1 MVTERLVESESRKSP
16 RLLANRDFVLLLC
29 GQTVSNFGDIIF
41 DTTLTL
47 WIAVRIAAAWSW
59 APLAISGVLAAATF
73 PVLFVGPVAGVF
85 VDRWNKRNTMLAADA
100 LRAIIVSALL
110 AMTFIDALPPRV
122 QIGMIYVVVF
132 LVSVCAQF
140 FAPARVAAIV
150 EIVEEERR
158 PEAASISQ
166 LLSSLALIIGPA
178 VAAPLFFGVGVRWA
192 LALNALSF
200 VVSWFEI
207 LAVRSKPVTLDR
219 QPAASAS
226 FVGEFADGIRFLVGS
241 PVLRT
246 MLGVAVIVM
255 LGAGAFNALGIF
267 FLTENL
273 HAPPVLFGLV
283 GTTFGAG
290 MLFGSILSSIVA
302 PRIGLAR
309 VFASATIGVGIL
321 ILVLARLNSFLP
333 GLAVIFLLG
342 IVMPALQVTLGPLML
357 QVTPRELVGRIV
369 SVMGPVTSA
378 AEMVSVLL
386 AGFLGSTVLKDFHK
400 QIAGIAFGPYDTV
413 LTIAGVL
420 ALLGGI
426 YAAMRLDDRST
437 ER

>member
-1 MVTERLVESESRKSP
+1 MVTRPSVESRESP
-16 RLLANRDFVLLLC
+16 GLLANRNFLLLLC

-47 WIAVRIAAAWSW
+47 WIAVRIAAERTW
-59 APLAISGVLAAATF
+59 APLAISGVLAAATL
-73 PVLFVGPVAGVF
+73 PVLFVGPIAGVF

-100 LRAIIVSALL
+100 LRAIIVSVLS
-110 AMTFIDALPPRV
+110 AMTLIDALPPRV
-122 QIGMIYVVVF
+122 QIGMIDVVVF

-140 FAPARVAAIV
+140 FAPARVATIA
-150 EIVEEERR
+150 EIVDEERR
-158 PEAASISQ
+158 PQAASISQ

-192 LALNALSF
+192 LTLNALSF
-200 VVSWFEI
+200 VVSWCGI
-207 LAVRSKPVTLDR
+207 LAVRSKPLTLDR
-219 QPAASAS
+219 QPPASAS
-226 FVGEFADGIRFLVGS
+226 FVREFADGIRFLMSS
-241 PVLRT
+241 PLLRT
-246 MLGVAVIVM
+246 MLVVSVLVM

-273 HAPPVLFGLV
+273 HAAPALFGLV

-290 MLFGSILSSIVA
+290 MLAGSIFSSIVA

-309 VFASATIGVGIL
+309 VFASATISVGIL

-357 QVTPRELVGRIV
+357 QVTPGELVGRIV

-378 AEMVSVLL
+378 AEMISVLL
-386 AGFLGSTVLKDFHK
+386 AGFLGSTILKDFHK
-400 QIAGIAFGPYDTV
+400 QVGGVAFGPYDTV
-413 LTIAGVL
+413 LTITGIL

-426 YAAMRLDDRST
+426 YAALRLDDGSPAR
-437 ER
+437 

>member
-1 MVTERLVESESRKSP
+1 MVTGHSVESREGP
-16 RLLANRDFVLLLC
+16 GLLANRNFVLLLC

-47 WIAVRIAAAWSW
+47 WIAVGIAPARSW
-59 APLAISGVLAAATF
+59 APLAIGGVLAAATF
-73 PVLFVGPVAGVF
+73 PVLFVGPIAGVF

-100 LRAIIVSALL
+100 LRAITVSVLL
-110 AMTFIDALPPRV
+110 ATTFIGALSPGV

-140 FAPARVAAIV
+140 FAPARVATIA
-150 EIVEEERR
+150 EIVEEERL
-158 PEAASISQ
+158 PKAASISQ

-178 VAAPLFFGVGVRWA
+178 AAAPLFFGVGIRWA
-192 LALNALSF
+192 LSLNALSF
-200 VVSWFEI
+200 VVSWFGI
-207 LAVRSKPVTLDR
+207 LAVRVKPGTLDR
-219 QPAASAS
+219 QTAAPSS
-226 FVGEFADGIRFLVGS
+226 FVREFTDGIQFLMS
-241 PVLRT
+241 NPVLRT
-246 MLGVAVIVM
+246 MLGVAVVVM

-273 HAPPVLFGLV
+273 HAAPVLFGLV

-290 MLFGSILSSIVA
+290 MLVGAILSSIVA
-302 PRIGLAR
+302 PRLGLAR
-309 VFASATIGVGIL
+309 VFAAATIAVGIL

-342 IVMPALQVTLGPLML
+342 TAMPALQVTLGPLML

-378 AEMVSVLL
+378 AEMISVLL

-400 QIAGIAFGPYDTV
+400 QIAGIAFGPYDTIITV
-413 LTIAGVL
+413 AGIL

-437 ER
+437 AR

>member
-1 MVTERLVESESRKSP
+1 MATRQSVESRESP
-16 RLLANRDFVLLLC
+16 GLLANHDFVLLLC

-47 WIAVRIAAAWSW
+47 WIAVRIAATTAW
-59 APLAISGVLAAATF
+59 APVAIGGVLAAATL
-73 PVLFVGPVAGVF
+73 PVLFVGPIAGVF
-85 VDRWNKRNTMLAADA
+85 VDRWNKRNTMLVADA
-100 LRAIIVSALL
+100 LRATIVSVLL
-110 AMTFIDALPPRV
+110 AMTFVDALSPGV

-140 FAPARVAAIV
+140 FAPARVATIA
-150 EIVEEERR
+150 EIVDEERR
-158 PEAASISQ
+158 PQAASISQ

-178 VAAPLFFGVGVRWA
+178 AAAPLFFGVGVRWA
-192 LALNALSF
+192 LTLNALSF
-200 VVSWFEI
+200 VVSWFGI
-207 LAVRSKPVTLDR
+207 LAVRSKPLPLDP
-219 QPAASAS
+219 QPVASSS
-226 FVGEFADGIRFLVGS
+226 FLREFADGIQFLMSS

-246 MLGVAVIVM
+246 MLGVAVVVM

-273 HAPPVLFGLV
+273 HAAPVLFGLV

-290 MLFGSILSSIVA
+290 MLVGSILSSILA

-309 VFASATIGVGIL
+309 VFASGTIAVGIL
-321 ILVLARLNSFLP
+321 ILVLARLSSFLP
-333 GLAVIFLLG
+333 GLAAIFLLG
-342 IVMPALQVTLGPLML
+342 TVMPALQVTLGPLML
-357 QVTPRELVGRIV
+357 QVTPAELVGRIV

-378 AEMVSVLL
+378 AEMISVLL

-400 QIAGIAFGPYDTV
+400 RIAGIPFGPYDTV
-413 LTIAGVL
+413 LTLAGIL

-426 YAAMRLDDRST
+426 YAAIRLDDRKSS
-437 ER
+437 RR

>member
-1 MVTERLVESESRKSP
+1 MVTGHSVELRESP
-16 RLLANRDFVLLLC
+16 GLLANRDFVLLLC

-47 WIAVRIAAAWSW
+47 WIAIRIAAAESW

-73 PVLFVGPVAGVF
+73 PVLFVGPIAGVF

-100 LRAIIVSALL
+100 LRAIIVSVLLATTFIGALL
-110 AMTFIDALPPRV
+110 PRI
-122 QIGMIYVVVF
+122 QIAMIYVVVF

-140 FAPARVAAIV
+140 FAPARVATIA

-158 PEAASISQ
+158 PQAASISQ
-166 LLSSLALIIGPA
+166 LLSSLALILGPA

-192 LALNALSF
+192 LTLNALSF
-200 VVSWFEI
+200 VVSWFGI
-207 LAVRSKPVTLDR
+207 LAVRSKSVTLDR
-219 QPAASAS
+219 SPAASAG
-226 FVGEFADGIRFLVGS
+226 FVREFTDGVQFLMNS

-246 MLGVAVIVM
+246 MLGVAVVVM

-273 HAPPVLFGLV
+273 HAAPTLFGLV
-283 GTTFGAG
+283 GTTFGGG
-290 MLFGSILSSIVA
+290 MLVGSIVSSVVA

-309 VFASATIGVGIL
+309 VFAWATIAVGIL

-333 GLAVIFLLG
+333 GLAVIFILG
-342 IVMPALQVTLGPLML
+342 TAMPALQVTLGPMML
-357 QVTPRELVGRIV
+357 KVTPRELVGRIV

-378 AEMVSVLL
+378 AEMISVLL
-386 AGFLGSTVLKDFHK
+386 AGFLSSTVLKDFHK
-400 QIAGIAFGPYDTV
+400 RIAGIAFGPYDTV
-413 LTIAGVL
+413 LTVAGIL

-437 ER
+437 AR

>member
-1 MVTERLVESESRKSP
+1 MVTGQSIESRESP
-16 RLLANRDFVLLLC
+16 GLLANRDFVLLLC

-47 WIAVRIAAAWSW
+47 WIAVRIAAATSW
-59 APLAISGVLAAATF
+59 APVAISGVLAAATF
-73 PVLFVGPVAGVF
+73 PVLFVGPIAGVF

-100 LRAIIVSALL
+100 LRAIMVSVLL
-110 AMTFIDALPPRV
+110 AMTFIDALSPGV

-140 FAPARVAAIV
+140 FAPARVATIA
-150 EIVEEERR
+150 EIVDEECR
-158 PEAASISQ
+158 PQAASISQ

-192 LALNALSF
+192 LILNALSF
-200 VVSWFEI
+200 VVSCFGI
-207 LAVRSKPVTLDR
+207 LAVRSKPLPLDR
-219 QPAASAS
+219 QPPASSS
-226 FVGEFADGIRFLVGS
+226 FLREFADGIRFLLSS

-246 MLGVAVIVM
+246 MLGVAVVVM

-273 HAPPVLFGLV
+273 HAAPVLFGLI

-290 MLFGSILSSIVA
+290 MLVGSILSSILA
-302 PRIGLAR
+302 PRLGLAR
-309 VFASATIGVGIL
+309 VFTSGTIAVGIL
-321 ILVLARLNSFLP
+321 ILVLARLSSFLP

-342 IVMPALQVTLGPLML
+342 TVMPALQVTLGPLML
-357 QVTPRELVGRIV
+357 QVTPAELVGRIV

-378 AEMVSVLL
+378 AEMISILL

-400 QIAGIAFGPYDTV
+400 RIAGIAFGPYDTI
-413 LTIAGVL
+413 LTLAGIL

-426 YAAMRLDDRST
+426 YAAIRLDDRST
-437 ER
+437 AR